1 MAYNMRIL
9 GIDYGEK
16 RVGLA
21 ISSPVGFIAQGL
33 PTIERIDGTDYLE
46 EIAGVVEEKEVDE
59 IVVGL
64 PKNMNGS
71 IGVKAEEVLVLVEVL
86 KSKFNL
92 PVHTFDERLTTVRAH
107 RAMTGAKMS
116 KKGKKK
122 RVDMIAAQFI
132 LQAYL
137 DQVSRSAE
145 EDWDDE

>member
-1 MAYNMRIL
+1 MRIL

-46 EIAGVVEEKEVDE
+46 DLADVINEKEVDE

-71 IGVKAEEVLVLVEVL
+71 IGEKAEVVLVLVETL

-92 PVHTFDERLTTVRAH
+92 PVHTFDERLTTVRAN
-107 RAMTGAKMS
+107 RAMAGAKMS

-137 DQVSRSAE
+137 DQKSRSAE
-145 EDWDDE
+145 QDWEDV

>member
-1 MAYNMRIL
+1 MRIL

-16 RVGLA
+16 RVGLS
-21 ISSPVGFIAQGL
+21 ISSQIVSIAQGL
-33 PTIERIDGTDYLE
+33 PTIERVDGKDYLE
-46 EIAGVVEEKEVDE
+46 ELADIVKEKEVDE

-64 PKNMNGS
+64 PKNMNGT
-71 IGVKAEEVLVLVEVL
+71 IGEKAEEVLGFVEIL

-92 PVHTFDERLTTVRAH
+92 PVHTVDERLTTVRAH

-137 DQVSRSAE
+137 DQISRSAE
-145 EDWDDE
+145 QDWDDE

>member
-1 MAYNMRIL
+1 MRIL

-33 PTIERIDGTDYLE
+33 PTIERIEGTDYLE
-46 EIAGVVEEKEVDE
+46 ELADVIKEKEVDE

-71 IGVKAEEVLVLVEVL
+71 IGEKAEEVFVLVETL

-137 DQVSRSAE
+137 DKKKFEVP
-145 EDWDDE
+145 ED